1 MRGMVAFTEPSRYER
16 RACTSRRA
24 GSASCAGRSNP
35 EPRFHRN
42 QQYSIT
48 ALTDGSGSIIE
59 RYAYTA
65 YGQPTF
71 ARGSGTVL
79 TASAEDNRYT
89 YTGREWDEVL
99 DLYHYR
105 ARMYDAA
112 EGTFCSRDPIGYIDG
127 PSLYQYVNGR
137 PLAALDPSGH
147 VSITCYCRE

>member
-89 YTGREWDEVL
+89 TPDGSGTRCSACITSGRGSTTRLRGGLFRVIL
-99 DLYHYR
+99 
-105 ARMYDAA
+105 
-112 EGTFCSRDPIGYIDG
+112 
-127 PSLYQYVNGR
+127 
-137 PLAALDPSGH
+137 SGL
-147 VSITCYCRE
+147 TKT